1 MGNFGGSSEDRDER
15 KTSSYSDQF
24 NRNYKVK
31 GGKVKKKNIIDKGI
45 DFVKKGGVVGAA
57 IGDKVSDFTNKRNLE
72 RRKKFIS
79 NYNTN
84 VPPSE
89 RINLTDKQITSK
101 EGLSKL
107 KSQGYTTVTDTSKD
121 TRNDRDPQY
130 NPNQGIKMANA
141 AGSDAATAQQKAVS
155 DAPTGPTSIEMN
167 NQEDTEAQR
176 LIKIKKKGRRATIL
190 NVPEE
195 EVTLDKKYLL
205 G

>member
-107 KSQGYTTVTDTSKD
+107 KSKGYRTVVDTSRD
-121 TRNDRDPQY
+121 ANNSSDPQY
-130 NPNQGIKMANA
+130 KQTTA
-141 AGSDAATAQQKAVS
+141 ARMTAPTTAEVSQSAATEAASPEEDILYRKRKTKRQGKSLTIQTS
-155 DAPTGPTSIEMN
+155 PTG
-167 NQEDTEAQR
+167 
-176 LIKIKKKGRRATIL
+176 
-190 NVPEE
+190 
-195 EVTLDKKYLL
+195 VTAGLTLGKRSLL
-205 G
+205 GTG